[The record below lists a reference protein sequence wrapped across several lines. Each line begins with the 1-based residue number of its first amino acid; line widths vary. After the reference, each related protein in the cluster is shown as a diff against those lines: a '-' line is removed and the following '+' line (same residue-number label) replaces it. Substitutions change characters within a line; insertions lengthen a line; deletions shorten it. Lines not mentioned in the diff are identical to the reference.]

1 MDIVELGGAVLIRK
15 CFGAKLN
22 IQTHKTTDS

>member
-1 MDIVELGGAVLIRK
+1 MDIVELGGAIPIRK